1 MGAGC
6 LADSFRRLGKIA
18 ILSLMPSV
26 GRDVSDSPAERDN
39 GAPLARVIASGQG
52 WSVSE
57 FLCRAG
63 PSDRPFEERHD
74 GYTIAAVVEG
84 SFTYK
89 ADGGDA
95 LLYPGALLLGNH
107 GRCFACGHDHS
118 AGDRCIA
125 FNFAPDAFAEIA
137 AASAGSSRYEFSAAA
152 TAADYALTPV
162 TVGIEAIG
170 GAAAHLRIEE
180 AVFRLAEGV
189 IAALSGHAA
198 SRASMSALEARRIA
212 DALRHIE
219 ERADEPLDL
228 DTLAGIARL
237 SKYHFLRVF
246 RRAVGMTP
254 YQFLLNVRMRRAA
267 VRLLQSSQTVAAIA
281 FEAGFGDL
289 STFNHRFRDVFG
301 LSPSA
306 YRTRGPL

>member
-1 MGAGC
+1 
-6 LADSFRRLGKIA
+6 
-18 ILSLMPSV
+18 MPKA
-26 GRDVSDSPAERDN
+26 GRDIRGSPAEGEN
-39 GAPLARVIASGQG
+39 GAPLARLIASGRG

-57 FLCRAG
+57 FVCRAG
-63 PSDRPFEERHD
+63 PSDRPFEERHE

-84 SFTYK
+84 SFTYR
-89 ADGGDA
+89 ADAGDA

-107 GRCFACGHDHS
+107 GRCFACGHQHS
-118 AGDRCIA
+118 AGDRCVA

-152 TAADYALTPV
+152 IAADRALTPV
-162 TVGIEAIG
+162 TVGIEAV
-170 GAAAHLRIEE
+170 GAAALLCIEE
-180 AVFRLAEGV
+180 TALRLAETV
-189 IAALSGHAA
+189 IAAMSGHAA
-198 SRASMSALEARRIA
+198 SRTSASAREARRIA
-212 DALRHIE
+212 DVLRHIE

-228 DTLAGIARL
+228 DALAGIARL

-246 RRAVGMTP
+246 RRAIGMTP

-267 VRLLQSSQTVAAIA
+267 VRLLRSSQTVASIA

-289 STFNHRFRDVFG
+289 STFNSRFRGVFG

>member
-1 MGAGC
+1 M
-6 LADSFRRLGKIA
+6 RRENGGIRVRA
-18 ILSLMPSV
+18 
-26 GRDVSDSPAERDN
+26 AEGEN
-39 GAPLARVIASGQG
+39 GAPLARRIAGGQG

-57 FLCRAG
+57 FICGAG
-63 PSDRPFEERHD
+63 PVDRPFEERHE

-89 ADGGDA
+89 ADRGEA

-118 AGDRCIA
+118 VGDRCIA

-137 AASAGSSRYEFSAAA
+137 AASAGSSRYHFSAMAA
-152 TAADYALTPV
+152 PAGRALTPIL
-162 TVGIEAIG
+162 VGAEAIA
-170 GAAAHLRIEE
+170 GAAPLRIEE
-180 AVFRLAEGV
+180 TALRLAETV
-189 IAALSGHAA
+189 IGALSGHAA
-198 SRASMSALEARRIA
+198 PHARVSAREARRIA

-228 DTLAGIARL
+228 ATLAGIARL

-246 RRAVGMTP
+246 RRAIGMTP

-267 VRLLQSSQTVAAIA
+267 VRLLRSPETITAIA
-281 FEAGFGDL
+281 FAAGFGDL
-289 STFNHRFRDVFG
+289 STFNRRFRDVFG